1 MNNKGFTLVELLAV
15 IAILL
20 AIALMSTVGI
30 NTIIQ
35 RNKDKANLAK
45 EKVIIS
51 ASILY
56 SKNNK
61 NKYNY
66 NSFIQNECGIATD
79 WLVSN
84 NYLTSD
90 DLLDSDNK
98 TIIGCVMY
106 NDGNYNFIDERM
118 NECIH
123 C

>member
-35 RNKDKANLAK
+35 RNKDKTNSAK

-51 ASILY
+51 AAILY
-56 SKNNK
+56 SKDNR

-66 NSFIQNECGIATD
+66 NNFIQNKCGIATD

-84 NYLTSD
+84 NYLTNEELID
-90 DLLDSDNK
+90 GDNK
-98 TIIGCVMY
+98 TIIGCIMY
-106 NDGNYNFIDERM
+106 NDGNYQFIDERT
-118 NECIH
+118 NYCTH

>member
-35 RNKDKANLAK
+35 RNKDKTNSAK

-51 ASILY
+51 AAILY
-56 SKNNK
+56 SKDNR

-66 NSFIQNECGIATD
+66 NNFIQNKCGIATD

-84 NYLTSD
+84 NYLTTEELID
-90 DLLDSDNK
+90 GDNK
-98 TIIGCVMY
+98 TIIGCIMY
-106 NDGNYNFIDERM
+106 NDGNYQFIDERT
-118 NECIH
+118 NYCTH